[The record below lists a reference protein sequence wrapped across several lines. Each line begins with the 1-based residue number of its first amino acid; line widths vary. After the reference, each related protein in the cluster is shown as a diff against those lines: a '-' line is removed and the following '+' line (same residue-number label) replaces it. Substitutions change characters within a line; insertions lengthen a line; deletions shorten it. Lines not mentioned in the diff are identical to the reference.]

1 MEKVNTKI
9 QSIKK
14 RINTEKIILIVLSVL
29 FSLYAI
35 TLFFP
40 MLWIFYNSVR
50 HGSDFVFRQWQVTPL
65 TIINY
70 VNLFKETPM
79 LTMVLNSLVLAIVTS
94 TFQIFAT
101 ASMAH
106 ATASFR
112 WRGSSVFYFIAISV
126 MFIPTSG
133 TLGIVYRLM
142 SDLNLLDLH
151 IGVVILA
158 SNGMGFSFLML
169 YSVYKNISP
178 TYAEAAE
185 IDGAG
190 YWRRFLTIITPQAS
204 ATLIA
209 MWILGFIGCWN
220 DYAFPKIFLPSHKTL
235 AVGVY
240 EFSTKASQTGGTGY
254 PQLFAAISI
263 SIIPILILF
272 LAFQKQIMTIS
283 VGGGIKE

>member
-1 MEKVNTKI
+1 MGNDNTKV
-9 QSIKK
+9 QSVKK

-50 HGSDFVFRQWQVTPL
+50 HGSDFVFRQWQVTQL
-65 TIINY
+65 TISNY

-106 ATASFR
+106 ATASFK
-112 WRGSSVFYFIAISV
+112 WRGSGIFYFIAISV

-169 YSVYKNISP
+169 YSVSLSN
-178 TYAEAAE
+178 
-185 IDGAG
+185 
-190 YWRRFLTIITPQAS
+190 L
-204 ATLIA
+204 
-209 MWILGFIGCWN
+209 
-220 DYAFPKIFLPSHKTL
+220 
-235 AVGVY
+235 V
-240 EFSTKASQTGGTGY
+240 
-254 PQLFAAISI
+254 
-263 SIIPILILF
+263 
-272 LAFQKQIMTIS
+272 QKSCCMRLQ
-283 VGGGIKE
+283 